1 MAGLRTGDDGGMTP
15 PVEPVTREAPGYTGP
30 TMMTQRWCDVAFLH
44 WAVDPAE
51 VAPLLPPGVR
61 PDVRDGVTWV
71 GLVPFRM
78 VGAGVL
84 RGPSI
89 PWLGTFPETNV
100 RLYTVDDRGVRG
112 IVFRSLDATRLAVVA
127 GARAAFGLPYRWA
140 TMRIDDGPDR
150 GSVVYETSR
159 PHPSRVRLRVGE
171 PIASGPLEE
180 FLTARWGLHE
190 RHLGV
195 DWYVPNVHE
204 PWPLHRAELLE
215 LDDTLL
221 ARAGFPGLAGRPPDH
236 VAASPGVSVR
246 FGLPAALAAPGDP
259 HRRAYWRSANTATAA
274 AWASTMTAPST
285 VRRSHAPTTRPRLAS
300 TQAELPSTTTQVAGR
315 GITARP
321 ARATSPAA

>member
-1 MAGLRTGDDGGMTP
+1 VDLRPSGDESGVTD
-15 PVEPVTREAPGYTGP
+15 PVTEPVTREAPGYRGP
-30 TMMTQRWCDVAFLH
+30 TMMTQRWAEVAFLH
-44 WAVDPAE
+44 WAVAPGL
-51 VAPLLPPGVR
+51 VAPMLPPGVR

-100 RLYTVDDRGVRG
+100 RLYTVDRRGVRG

-140 TMRIDDGPDR
+140 SMSITDSGVQRT
-150 GSVVYETSR
+150 YATWR
-159 PHPSRVRLRVGE
+159 PHPGWVRVRVGE
-171 PIASGPLEE
+171 PMPSGPLEE

-221 ARAGFPGLAGRPPDH
+221 AAAGFPDLAARPPDH

-246 FGLPAALAAPGDP
+246 FGFPRP
-259 HRRAYWRSANTATAA
+259 WR
-274 AWASTMTAPST
+274 
-285 VRRSHAPTTRPRLAS
+285 RPRLRAS
-300 TQAELPSTTTQVAGR
+300 
-315 GITARP
+315 
-321 ARATSPAA
+321 

>member
-1 MAGLRTGDDGGMTP
+1 M
-15 PVEPVTREAPGYTGP
+15 
-30 TMMTQRWCDVAFLH
+30 
-44 WAVDPAE
+44 
-51 VAPLLPPGVR
+51 
-61 PDVRDGVTWV
+61 
-71 GLVPFRM
+71 
-78 VGAGVL
+78 
-84 RGPSI
+84 
-89 PWLGTFPETNV
+89 
-100 RLYTVDDRGVRG
+100 
-112 IVFRSLDATRLAVVA
+112 
-127 GARAAFGLPYRWA
+127 
-140 TMRIDDGPDR
+140 
-150 GSVVYETSR
+150 
-159 PHPSRVRLRVGE
+159 GE
-171 PIASGPLEE
+171 PIASGPLED

-315 GITARP
+315 GITGPAGQGDQPRGVDDEEHADAEEQAAREPEHGVEHARP
-321 ARATSPAA
+321 GRGGEAEGAGGDGVEAQDGAQVEAGGEGGGRGHRCLLGR